1 MNKTHSGLNRKE
13 KEFFLK
19 MKRKSKNDVTNERK
33 RKKKSEKEK
42 REWLKINKIDKK
54 KRIKNF

>member
-1 MNKTHSGLNRKE
+1 MREKE
-13 KEFFLK
+13 K
-19 MKRKSKNDVTNERK
+19 T
-33 RKKKSEKEK
+33 KSEKEK